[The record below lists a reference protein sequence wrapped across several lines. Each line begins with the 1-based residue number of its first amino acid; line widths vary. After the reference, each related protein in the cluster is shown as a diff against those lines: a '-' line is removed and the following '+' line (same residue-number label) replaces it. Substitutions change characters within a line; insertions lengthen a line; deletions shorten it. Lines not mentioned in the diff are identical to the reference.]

1 LPTPRVTARAVD
13 AWSEYLAGMSRKSPR
28 PTIQLDDVSK
38 AIIEQLQ
45 QDGRRSYAAI
55 GKEVGLSEAAV
66 RQRVQRLIEAGVMQV
81 VAVTD
86 PLQLGFARQ
95 AMVGVRVRGAVEP
108 VADAVSEL
116 EDVDYVVITAGA
128 YDLLVEVV
136 AESDEHLLATISGGI
151 RTIPGVESTDTFM
164 YLRLHKQT
172 YSWGV
177 R

>member
-1 LPTPRVTARAVD
+1 MPA
-13 AWSEYLAGMSRKSPR
+13 MSRR
-28 PTIQLDDVSK
+28 QERNGVVLDDVAK

-45 QDGRRSYAAI
+45 QVGRRSYAAI

-66 RQRVQRLIEAGVMQV
+66 RQRVQRLIESGVMQV

-95 AMVGVRVRGAVEP
+95 AMVGLEVSGPLEH
-108 VADAVSEL
+108 VADALAEM
-116 EDVDYVVITAGA
+116 EEVDYVVITAGS
-128 YDLLVEVV
+128 YDVLAEVV
-136 AESDEHLLATISGGI
+136 CESDEALLHLVSDKIRSIEGIS
-151 RTIPGVESTDTFM
+151 RTETFM
-164 YLRLHKQT
+164 YLTLRKQT